1 MWLTESNR
9 LKHLVYAIPC
19 SIIGTILFV
28 LGLALG
34 MEFKDKEYSN
44 KFDWLDIAATC
55 IGGII
60 GQIIQ
65 ALCIYC
71 IITNNN
77 FMLYLIVTIS
87 IIILFIYGIWYMIVK

>member
-19 SIIGTILFV
+19 SIIG
-28 LGLALG
+28 
-34 MEFKDKEYSN
+34 
-44 KFDWLDIAATC
+44 
-55 IGGII
+55 
-60 GQIIQ
+60 QIIQ
-65 ALCIYC
+65 ALCIYG